1 MPSQLHRWAMP
12 FILTAILAGCSQKQ
26 AETPAGGKPP
36 MMPPSEV
43 SVIHVTAGTQAVTQ
57 DLQGRVV
64 AYRTAE
70 VRARVEGI
78 IEKRLFKEGSFVKT
92 GQSLFAIDPRVLQAD
107 LASARA
113 ALARAQANAGL
124 AKQTVTRYRQL
135 IQEQGVSKQ
144 ELDQAEAS
152 VKQAEA
158 DIGVNQAAVARAQ
171 LNLNYASV
179 YAPISGR
186 IGRSFVTEGALVGKG
201 EATHLAT
208 IEQIDPLYV
217 NFTQS
222 SSDLLKLKKQIQA
235 GAVQAANAIPVELIL
250 SDGTVY
256 PLKGQFN
263 FAEQTVDPNTGT
275 ITLRAE
281 FHNPDGLLLPGMYA
295 TVRFALGEMAQTIRV
310 PQRAVM
316 QSPQGASV
324 FVVGSDN
331 KVSPRPVKTGAFSGQ
346 DWIITEG
353 LKTGESVIVDGL
365 QKAKP
370 GAVVKPVPLGAAP
383 EAKPAGAK

>member
-1 MPSQLHRWAMP
+1 MSSSLRNWVSPL
-12 FILTAILAGCSQKQ
+12 ILTAILTGCGQNNQS
-26 AETPAGGKPP
+26 APAAAPP

-43 SVIHVTAGTQAVTQ
+43 SILRVSTGTQAVTQ
-57 DLQGRVV
+57 DLQGRVT

-78 IEKRLFKEGSFVKT
+78 LEKRLFKEGSLVKA

-113 ALARAQANAGL
+113 ALARAQANVGL

-144 ELDQAEAS
+144 ELDQAEANL
-152 VKQAEA
+152 KQAEA
-158 DIGVNQAAVARAQ
+158 EVGVNQAALARTQ

-179 YAPISGR
+179 FAPISGR
-186 IGRSFVTEGALVGKG
+186 IGRAFVTEGALVGKN

-208 IEQIDPLYV
+208 IEQIDPIYV
-217 NFTQS
+217 NFTQA
-222 SSDLLKLKKQIQA
+222 SSDLLKLKKQMQA
-235 GAVQAANAIPVELIL
+235 GTVQAASTIPVELLL
-250 SDGTVY
+250 SDGTIY

-281 FHNPDGLLLPGMYA
+281 FRNPEGLLLPGMFA
-295 TVRFALGEMAQTIRV
+295 TVRFALGEMTQTIRV
-310 PQRAVM
+310 PQRAVI
-316 QSPQGASV
+316 QAPQGASV
-324 FVVGSDN
+324 LVVGADN
-331 KVSPRPVKTGAFSGQ
+331 KVSARPVKTGAFTGQ

-353 LKTGESVIVDGL
+353 LKNGEAVIVEGL

-370 GAVVKPVPLGAAP
+370 GAVVKPVPLGAGP
-383 EAKPAGAK
+383 NAKPMGAK